1 MFIVILFIF
10 LGILSG
16 FFCRKL
22 STGACISLT
31 DVVAQWQGRIV
42 TWLIWLLLFLLGIEV
57 GSNEMIVRSLPT
69 LGVEALLLSSAATLG
84 CCVLAWALWRV
95 SKDHTAQ
102 ENAKKETLETLTEEI
117 SSDKKSSAEEE
128 TSADKEGKP
137 AENKG
142 LQGSSLLRGLKVM
155 KGSLIVVGFFVIGLL
170 GGIEKMVPAWLLN
183 GEVSFV
189 ALCGLLLFVGLGI
202 GLNPEMKKEVRSLS
216 PRMALLPVVTIIGS
230 WLGALLIWNSA
241 SPHPVR
247 LHGDKQ
253 RFRLLFAVEYLHH
266 RISWCRIGNHCSLG
280 KHHTRDAYP
289 VGRSADGPLVWP
301 AGTYLCRRSHHD
313 GHHLAHSLA
322 DCGSALCSSEYLPWF
337 CGRLH
342 CALPRQLVVYDLMLK
357 NLRK

>member
-1 MFIVILFIF
+1 M
-10 LGILSG
+10 GILSG
-16 FFCRKL
+16 VFCRKL
-22 STGACISLT
+22 STGVCISLT
-31 DVVAQWQGRIV
+31 DVAARWQGRIV

-95 SKDHTAQ
+95 SKNNTTQ
-102 ENAKKETLETLTEEI
+102 EMAKKETLETLTEEI
-117 SSDKKSSAEEE
+117 SSDKKSSAEEETSAVKEE

-170 GGIEKMVPAWLLN
+170 GGIEKMVPSWLLN

-202 GLNPEMKKEVRSLS
+202 GLNPEMKEEVRSLS

-230 WLGALLIWNSA
+230 WLGALLIWTVLHRTLSDCMAINSGFA
-241 SPHPVR
+241 YYSLSSIFITEYR
-247 LHGDKQ
+247 GAELGTIA
-253 RFRLLFAVEYLHH
+253 LLANIIREMLTL
-266 RISWCRIGNHCSLG
+266 LG
-280 KHHTRDAYP
+280 APLMARWF
-289 VGRSADGPLVWP
+289 GPLAP
-301 AGTYLCRRSHHD
+301 ISAGGATTMDTTLPILSQTVGQRYV
-313 GHHLAHSLA
+313 
-322 DCGSALCSSEYLPWF
+322 ALSIYHGFVVDFTVPF
-337 CGRLH
+337 
-342 CALPRQLVVYDLMLK
+342 LVSWWCMV
-357 NLRK
+357 

>member
-16 FFCRKL
+16 VFCRKL

-31 DVVAQWQGRIV
+31 DVVARWQGRIV

-95 SKDHTAQ
+95 SKDHTVQ
-102 ENAKKETLETLTEEI
+102 ENAKKEALATVTEEV
-117 SSDKKSSAEEE
+117 SS
-128 TSADKEGKP
+128 
-137 AENKG
+137 ENKG

-230 WLGALLIWNSA
+230 WLGALLIWTVLHRTLSDCMAINSGFA
-241 SPHPVR
+241 YYSLSSIFITEYR
-247 LHGDKQ
+247 GAELGTIA
-253 RFRLLFAVEYLHH
+253 LLANIIREMLTL
-266 RISWCRIGNHCSLG
+266 LG
-280 KHHTRDAYP
+280 APLMARWF
-289 VGRSADGPLVWP
+289 GPLAP
-301 AGTYLCRRSHHD
+301 ISAGGATTMDTTLPILSQTVGQRYV
-313 GHHLAHSLA
+313 
-322 DCGSALCSSEYLPWF
+322 ALSIYHGFVVDFTVPF
-337 CGRLH
+337 
-342 CALPRQLVVYDLMLK
+342 LVSWWCMV
-357 NLRK
+357 

>member
-16 FFCRKL
+16 IFCRKL
-22 STGACISLT
+22 STGVCISLT
-31 DVVAQWQGRIV
+31 DVVARWQGRIV

-95 SKDHTAQ
+95 SKNNTTQ
-102 ENAKKETLETLTEEI
+102 EKVKKETLETLTEEI

-128 TSADKEGKP
+128 TSADKEETSADKEGNP

-230 WLGALLIWNSA
+230 WLGALLIWTVLHRTLSDCMAINSGFA
-241 SPHPVR
+241 YYSLSSIFITEYR
-247 LHGDKQ
+247 GAELGTIA
-253 RFRLLFAVEYLHH
+253 LLANIIREMLTL
-266 RISWCRIGNHCSLG
+266 LG
-280 KHHTRDAYP
+280 APLMARWF
-289 VGRSADGPLVWP
+289 GPLAP
-301 AGTYLCRRSHHD
+301 ISAGGATTMDTTLPILSQTVGQRYV
-313 GHHLAHSLA
+313 
-322 DCGSALCSSEYLPWF
+322 ALSIYHGFVVDFTVPF
-337 CGRLH
+337 
-342 CALPRQLVVYDLMLK
+342 LVSWWCMV
-357 NLRK
+357 

>member
-16 FFCRKL
+16 IFCRKL
-22 STGACISLT
+22 SKGAHISLT
-31 DVVAQWQGRIV
+31 DVAERWQGRIV

-69 LGVEALLLSSAATLG
+69 LGVEALLLSTAATLG

-102 ENAKKETLETLTEEI
+102 EKAKKETLETLTEEI

-128 TSADKEGKP
+128 TSADKEGNP

-230 WLGALLIWNSA
+230 WLGALLIWTVLHRTLSDCMAINSGFA
-241 SPHPVR
+241 YYSLSSIFITEYR
-247 LHGDKQ
+247 GAELGTIA
-253 RFRLLFAVEYLHH
+253 LLANIIREMLTL
-266 RISWCRIGNHCSLG
+266 LG
-280 KHHTRDAYP
+280 APLMARWF
-289 VGRSADGPLVWP
+289 GPLAP
-301 AGTYLCRRSHHD
+301 ISAGGATTMDTTLPILSQTVGQRYI
-313 GHHLAHSLA
+313 
-322 DCGSALCSSEYLPWF
+322 ALSIYHGFVVDFTVPF
-337 CGRLH
+337 
-342 CALPRQLVVYDLMLK
+342 LVSWWCMV
-357 NLRK
+357 

>member
-16 FFCRKL
+16 VLCRKL
-22 STGACISLT
+22 WTGARISLT
-31 DVVAQWQGRIV
+31 DVVARWQGRIV

-84 CCVLAWALWRV
+84 CCVLAWMLWRV

-102 ENAKKETLETLTEEI
+102 ENAKKEALATVTEEV

-128 TSADKEGKP
+128 TSADKEGNP
-137 AENKG
+137 AEKEG

-170 GGIEKMVPAWLLN
+170 GGIEKMVPAWLLD
-183 GEVSFV
+183 GDVSFV

-230 WLGALLIWNSA
+230 WLGALLIWTVLHRTLSDCMAINSGFA
-241 SPHPVR
+241 YYSLSSIFITEYR
-247 LHGDKQ
+247 GAELGTIA
-253 RFRLLFAVEYLHH
+253 LLANIIREMLTL
-266 RISWCRIGNHCSLG
+266 LG
-280 KHHTRDAYP
+280 APLMARWF
-289 VGRSADGPLVWP
+289 GPLAP
-301 AGTYLCRRSHHD
+301 ISAGGATTMDTTLPILSQTVGQRYV
-313 GHHLAHSLA
+313 
-322 DCGSALCSSEYLPWF
+322 ALSIYHGFVVDFTVPF
-337 CGRLH
+337 
-342 CALPRQLVVYDLMLK
+342 LVSWWCMV
-357 NLRK
+357 